1 MYRALADLTIVV
13 HLAFMAFVVCGGLW
27 ARRRR
32 WLVPVHLAALGWGV
46 LSELN
51 PNVICPLTA
60 LQKFFAHRAGCAAQ
74 TVANAAQ
81 AFHLAQK
88 EKFDLI
94 TLDVNMPGMSGFEL
108 CRRLKQIGRLRET
121 PIIFVSGQSN
131 EDHIRRGYEAG
142 AADYITKPFL
152 PTEFVSRILSHIR
165 SVPKSAA
172 CPGKGMD
179 AEPQSI

>member
-1 MYRALADLTIVV
+1 MANKPQILVVEDEHAVAGLMVFAL
-13 HLAFMAFVVCGGLW
+13 
-27 ARRRR
+27 
-32 WLVPVHLAALGWGV
+32 
-46 LSELN
+46 S
-51 PNVICPLTA
+51 
-60 LQKFFAHRAGCAAQ
+60 RAGCAAQ
-74 TVANAAQ
+74 TVANATQ
-81 AFHLAQK
+81 ALQLAQK

-131 EDHIRRGYEAG
+131 EDHIRHGYEAG

-179 AEPQSI
+179 AEPQNI